1 VKIRSRTSART
12 VAALALF
19 GAAAATAAM
28 LVAQQGST
36 PAAPALVYSQA
47 FLAAHLPPAAAGP
60 HRPARLSK
68 RVADLLARMTLREKV
83 GQMTQLT
90 IAMVASG
97 SNHEL
102 HVDPEKLQKAVGEY
116 GVGSILNVSDQAL
129 PVERWHEV
137 LRDIQAAAAKTRLR
151 IPVLYG
157 IDTIHGANYVR
168 GATLFPQPLGM
179 AATWNP
185 ELMLAG
191 SRVAARETRAAGI
204 PWNFSPVMDVGRQPL
219 WPRLYETFGEDSY
232 LGSVMGVATVRG
244 YQGDD
249 LASPTAVAATLKHY
263 VGYSYPTTGH
273 DRTPAL
279 IPELVLREH
288 FLPPFAAAVRA
299 GAASVMVNSGEVN
312 GTPGHVNG
320 FLLKDVLR
328 GEMGFDGVVVS
339 DWEDI
344 KKLVSI
350 HRVAADEKEAT
361 RLAVL
366 AGIDM
371 SMVPLDYSFADI
383 LVALVEEGAV
393 PMARIDEAVGRV
405 LTLKERLGLF
415 DDPLLGTAS
424 GVEVRGAEAQALALQ
439 AARESI
445 VLLANGKGV
454 LPLREATNVL
464 LTGPTADS
472 RMALNN
478 GWSLVWQGNDES
490 LYPTDV
496 PTIRGALEARVGPG
510 GVHYVPGATYDA
522 ELDIAAAA
530 AAAKE
535 ADVAVVCL
543 GEMAYA
549 ETPGNIDDLAL
560 PEAQVRLAK
569 AVAASGKPVVLVLV
583 EGRPRLVRPIVD
595 LTSAIVLALNPGEQG
610 GRAIADVIYGT
621 VNPSGKL
628 PITYPRDPHALRTY
642 DHKAFEEQDTGFG
655 LTAFRPQFEFG
666 SGSSYTTF
674 EYSGLAVT
682 PKSVTVTGE
691 VTVSVSVRN
700 TGARAG
706 AEVVQLYLSDLV
718 ASVTPPVKR
727 LRRFAKV
734 WLQPGESRQLT
745 FTLGGDDFS
754 FIGADATRT
763 VEPGDFAV
771 SVGGLRETFTLTAV
785 AARGRK

>member
-1 VKIRSRTSART
+1 MTVIRSRTSVRT
-12 VAALALF
+12 AAALALA
-19 GAAAATAAM
+19 GVAAVAAQTAT
-28 LVAQQGST
+28 GH
-36 PAAPALVYSQA
+36 PATTVVDSQA
-47 FLAAHLPPAAAGP
+47 FLTAHLPPPAAGP
-60 HRPARLSK
+60 LRPAKPSK

-90 IAMVASG
+90 VAMVASG
-97 SNHEL
+97 RDADL
-102 HVDPEKLQKAVGEY
+102 HMDAVKLQQAVGDY

-129 PVERWHEV
+129 PLQRWHEV
-137 LRDIQAAAAKTRLR
+137 LRDIQAAAAKTRLK

-185 ELMLAG
+185 ELMRTA
-191 SRVAARETRAAGI
+191 SAIAARETRAAGI
-204 PWNFSPVMDVGRQPL
+204 PWNFSPVLDVGRQPL

-249 LASPTAVAATLKHY
+249 PKELASPRAVAATLKHY

-299 GAASVMVNSGEVN
+299 GAAAVMVNSGEVN
-312 GTPGHVNG
+312 GTPGHANG
-320 FLLKDVLR
+320 FLLKHVLR
-328 GEMGFDGVVVS
+328 VELGFDGLVVS

-344 KKLVSI
+344 KKLVTI

-361 RLAVL
+361 RIAVL

-383 LVALVEEGAV
+383 LVSLVEEGAV
-393 PMARIDEAVGRV
+393 PMARIDEAAGRV
-405 LTLKERLGLF
+405 LALKEKLGLF

-424 GVEVRGAEAQALALQ
+424 GAEVRGAEARGIALQ

-454 LPLREATNVL
+454 MPLREATQVL
-464 LTGPTADS
+464 VTGPTCDS

-478 GWSLVWQGNDES
+478 GWSLVWQGNQEA
-490 LYPTDV
+490 LYPTDR
-496 PTIRGALEARVGPG
+496 PTIRGALEAKLGPG
-510 GVHYVPGATYDA
+510 GVTYLPGSTYDA
-522 ELDIAAAA
+522 EVDVAAAA
-530 AAAKE
+530 AAARE

-560 PEAQVRLAK
+560 PEAQLHLAK
-569 AVAASGKPVVLVLV
+569 AVAESGKPMVLVLV

-595 LTSAIVLALNPGEQG
+595 LASAIVLALNPGEEG
-610 GRAIADVIYGT
+610 GQAIADVLFGD

-666 SGSSYTTF
+666 SGLSYTTF
-674 EYSGLAVT
+674 EYSALAVT
-682 PKSVTVTGE
+682 PKPVAPSGDVTVA
-691 VTVSVSVRN
+691 VTVRN
-700 TGARAG
+700 AGAREG
-706 AEVVQLYLSDLV
+706 AEVVQLYVSDLV

-745 FTLGGDDFS
+745 FTLSGDDLS
-754 FIGADATRT
+754 FIGADNRRT
-763 VEPGDFAV
+763 IEPGDFAV
-771 SVGGLRETFTLTAV
+771 SVGGLRDTFTL
-785 AARGRK
+785 AAPSANAGKR